1 MFVELTALQAR
12 VVASLIEKAATTPDN
27 YPLTTNAL
35 VSACNQSTNRDPVVD
50 YSARD
55 VDTTMIELRQ
65 LELARAVSGVG
76 HRSSKHKHVVG
87 ETLGLDGAEVAV
99 LGVLTLRGP
108 QTLNEIAT
116 RTERYLDGPQ
126 GDADAVDAAVDRLAD
141 RPEPLVRR
149 LERRL
154 GEREPRIEQR
164 WQPADDE
171 APAPATA
178 ASTHTKAHHA
188 RRQTIEQATSPT
200 AWQPSK
206 QHSPARRRAS
216 IPSSKNS
223 EWPTRTLQRRDRGRF
238 FALLNQLLAGSGRRG
253 RGAQRRRCP
262 TAPRSLRN
270 AAIGGLS

>member
-65 LELARAVSGVG
+65 LELARVVSGVG

-108 QTLNEIAT
+108 QTLNEIAA

-149 LERRL
+149 LERRP

-178 ASTHTKAHHA
+178 ASTPHEAPPLTAANDRSGDLSDRVAALEAALAH
-188 RRQTIEQATSPT
+188 QTS
-200 AWQPSK
+200 
-206 QHSPARRRAS
+206 R
-216 IPSSKNS
+216 
-223 EWPTRTLQRRDRGRF
+223 LD
-238 FALLNQLLAGSGRRG
+238 ALLEELGVAD
-253 RGAQRRRCP
+253 P
-262 TAPRSLRN
+262 DAP
-270 AAIGGLS
+270 AP